1 MRDGAATCTTQYV
14 VQIRFE
20 FFTPVM
26 SRKCQSPQRRI
37 WRIMPVFFNYLAKYI
52 KILRLSDR
60 AKVTMTSHRCK
71 PELSSVVACA
81 WVTVISVSGKLTR
94 AVRSSEVDLAP
105 VAQPYHRNRDVRV
118 LDPADQ
124 PPIVNTILPEFTQF
138 AALEG
143 LADRARVIYHRHP
156 IPQKRD
162 DAPGDHSVQFWKL
175 LFSGLRDLN
184 PPDQAVPPHHPARP
198 SAPCLPGCA

>member
-1 MRDGAATCTTQYV
+1 MS
-14 VQIRFE
+14 FE
-20 FFTPVM
+20 FFTPFM
-26 SRKCQSPQRRI
+26 SRKRQSPQCRI
-37 WRIMPVFFNYLAKYI
+37 WRIMPVFFNYLAKSI
-52 KILRLSDR
+52 KILCLWDI
-60 AKVTMTSHRCK
+60 AKVTMTSLRCK
-71 PELSSVVACA
+71 PEHSSVVACA

-118 LDPADQ
+118 VDPADQ
-124 PPIVNTILPEFTQF
+124 PPIVNTILPEFPQF
-138 AALEG
+138 AAFEG

-162 DAPGDHSVQFWKL
+162 DAPDDHSVQFWKL
-175 LFSGLRDLN
+175 LFRGLRDLN
-184 PPDQAVPPHHPARP
+184 PSTHAVPPHYPAPP